1 MIPNRSAILTK
12 CLHTLKI
19 AQIYTYH
26 QFDVK
31 IFNLLK
37 NNPFTKKSLSRE
49 SKAKR
54 ISCIISKKIKM
65 KIWSKYLIFAKQGPP
80 HFVVLMPENSYF
92 LGPSHNS
99 YSSSSLRH
107 FLLSLSYFK
116 WKERCHFKHF

>member
-1 MIPNRSAILTK
+1 MPFY
-12 CLHTLKI
+12 LKNCPDLF
-19 AQIYTYH
+19 YTYH
-26 QFDVK
+26 QFYVK

-37 NNPFTKKSLSRE
+37 IIHSPKKSLSRE

-99 YSSSSLRH
+99 YSSSSSLRH
-107 FLLSLSYFK
+107 FLLFLSYFK